1 MNRADRRRIPK
12 RLRLPHN
19 DRPHICNVVF
29 IDSAAN
35 SGIASWEHMLGP
47 NETWLPAH
55 AALGPNQSR
64 VEFLQRS
71 TLSMLK
77 HEESVWCLERPWGG
91 RGRGGLRHQLGRWLE
106 ALLTIGVPSSRI
118 LKVYPAV
125 WQSAVLPSG
134 CRGDTKAESRAMAV
148 QLYGV
153 DSILTSEDECDA
165 LCGLTWA
172 QTAPETYLALP
183 KRYRES
189 AMPQYAAR
197 LKEAQAAQ
205 KEWLA
210 AHPAKPRARAPVAK
224 PGSRSLRT

>member
-19 DRPHICNVVF
+19 DEPHACNVVF
-29 IDSAAN
+29 VDSAAN
-35 SGIASWEHMLGP
+35 SGIAATGWYDGESHGVARHWNLGDK
-47 NETWLPAH
+47 ESRSKFLLKE
-55 AALGPNQSR
+55 ALD
-64 VEFLQRS
+64 
-71 TLSMLK
+71 TLRADA
-77 HEESVWCLERPWGG
+77 SVWCLERPWGG

-205 KEWLA
+205 AAWLE
-210 AHPAKPRARAPVAK
+210 AHPARPRARAPVAK

>member
-19 DRPHICNVVF
+19 DVPHACWFTF

-35 SGIASWEHMLGP
+35 SGVAVSGP
-47 NETWLPAH
+47 GWITQSFH
-55 AALGPNQSR
+55 VSDKDSR
-64 VEFLQRS
+64 VKFLS
-71 TLSMLK
+71 ADGWKLNLENT
-77 HEESVWCLERPWGG
+77 VWCLERPWGG
-91 RGRGGLRHQLGRWLE
+91 KGRGGLRHQLGRWLE

>member
-1 MNRADRRRIPK
+1 MNRIDRRRIPK

-19 DRPHICNVVF
+19 DRPHACQVVF

-35 SGIASWEHMLGP
+35 SGVATSLGAGHHMSGAV
-47 NETWLPAH
+47 TDK
-55 AALGPNQSR
+55 QSR
-64 VEFLQRS
+64 VTWLQDGLFDQAVANHGER
-71 TLSMLK
+71 L
-77 HEESVWCLERPWGG
+77 VWCLERPWGG
-91 RGRGGLRHQLGRWLE
+91 KGRGGLRHQLGRWLE

-172 QTAPETYLALP
+172 QTAPETFLALP
-183 KRYRES
+183 KRYREA

-197 LKEAQAAQ
+197 LKEAVAAQ
-205 KEWLA
+205 VAWLA

-224 PGSRSLRT
+224 PRSRSLRT